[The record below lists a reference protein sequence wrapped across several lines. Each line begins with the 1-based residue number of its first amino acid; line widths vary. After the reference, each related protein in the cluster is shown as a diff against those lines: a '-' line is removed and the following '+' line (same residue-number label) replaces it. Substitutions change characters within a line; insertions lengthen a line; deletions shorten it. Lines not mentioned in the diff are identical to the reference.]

1 MKLLRILLC
10 ILPLIAGGVVRSQ
23 VVNLSNFDRNL
34 LHYGI
39 QIGYSQSKF
48 TIDYTEDADVREVMQ
63 GVTSYY
69 NPGFHLA
76 VIGDLKVTPYVNL
89 RMAPGLTLINRSIN
103 YYWERGYSN
112 AHKNLDMWRSVESVY
127 GEIPVDL
134 KFRSM
139 RWHNYRPYL
148 TTGISYG
155 FDFASLRNNK
165 NNDDQS
171 IVRLNTSDFRYTAG
185 VGFDFYLRY
194 VKFAIEIKMSFGRP
208 NLAIPDDDYYSRA
221 INGMT
226 SRTVMVGFTFEG

>member
-1 MKLLRILLC
+1 MLC

-48 TIDYTEDADVREVMQ
+48 TIDYTEEADVREVMQ

-155 FDFASLRNNK
+155 FDFASLRENK
-165 NNDDQS
+165 NQSDQS
-171 IVRLNTSDFRYTAG
+171 IIRLQPHDFRYSMG
-185 VGFDFYLRY
+185 VGFDVFLRY
-194 VKFAIEIKMSFGRP
+194 VKFAIELRMTFGLVDLKVEDPDVYIRAFD
-208 NLAIPDDDYYSRA
+208 NLS
-221 INGMT
+221 
-226 SRTVMVGFTFEG
+226 SRTFMLSFTFEG

>member
-1 MKLLRILLC
+1 MLC

-48 TIDYTEDADVREVMQ
+48 TIDYTEEADVREVMQ

-194 VKFAIEIKMSFGRP
+194 VKFAIEIKMSFGLP

>member
-1 MKLLRILLC
+1 MLC
-10 ILPLIAGGVVRSQ
+10 ILPLVAGGVVRSQ

-194 VKFAIEIKMSFGRP
+194 VKFAIEIKMSFGLP

>member
-89 RMAPGLTLINRSIN
+89 RMAPGLTLLNRSIN

-194 VKFAIEIKMSFGRP
+194 VKFAIEIKMSFGMP

>member
-1 MKLLRILLC
+1 MR
-10 ILPLIAGGVVRSQ
+10 ILPLLCAFASIAASAQ
-23 VVNLSNFDRNL
+23 VNNLSNFDRGL

-48 TIDYTEDADVREVMQ
+48 TIDYTEDDAVRQAMQ

-76 VIGDLKVTPYVNL
+76 VIGDLRLTDFINL

-103 YYWERGYSN
+103 YAWSSQYASTHR
-112 AHKNLDMWRSVESVY
+112 NLDDWRGVESVY

-139 RWHNYRPYL
+139 RYNDMRPYL
-148 TTGISYG
+148 TCGISYG

-165 NNDDQS
+165 NRDDQS

-194 VKFAIEIKMSFGRP
+194 VKFAIELKMSFGLP
-208 NLAIPDDDYYSRA
+208 NLKIPDDDYYSRA
-221 INGMT
+221 IEKMT
-226 SRTVMVGFTFEG
+226 SRTFMLGFTFEG

>member
-1 MKLLRILLC
+1 MLC

-194 VKFAIEIKMSFGRP
+194 VKFAIEIKMSFGLP

>member
-1 MKLLRILLC
+1 MLC

-48 TIDYTEDADVREVMQ
+48 TIDYTEEADVREVMQ

-171 IVRLNTSDFRYTAG
+171 IVRLNTSDFRYTTG

-194 VKFAIEIKMSFGRP
+194 VKFAIEIKMSFGMP

>member
-1 MKLLRILLC
+1 MLC

-89 RMAPGLTLINRSIN
+89 RMAPGLTLLNRSIN

-194 VKFAIEIKMSFGRP
+194 VKFAIEIKMSFGMP

>member
-194 VKFAIEIKMSFGRP
+194 VKFAIEIKMSFGMP

>member
-1 MKLLRILLC
+1 MLC

-194 VKFAIEIKMSFGRP
+194 VKFAIEIKMSFGMP